1 MCEQVDKH
9 SFSLLVNRN
18 EFYYLCELNRRCV
31 SKMREKKRKIAIL
44 GSTGSIGTQAL
55 DVIRQHPDRFE
66 VFAITANN
74 HVKLLVEQAR
84 KFLPEIVVIANEKK
98 YTEVKE
104 ALSDLP
110 IKVWA
115 GSDAICQMVQS
126 DAIDIVLAAIVG
138 FAGLKPIISAIK
150 ARKTI
155 ALANKETLVVA
166 GGLIVSMALA
176 HRVPILPVDSE
187 HSAIFQCL
195 NGEGCNK
202 IDKIILTASGGPFRT
217 FSIEELAKV
226 TKSQAMNHP
235 NWKMGEKITV
245 DSSTL
250 MNKGFEMI
258 EAKWLFDVDP
268 SDIEVVIH
276 PQSIIHSMVQFKDTS
291 VIAQLGQPD
300 MRIPIQYALSYPER
314 LELNIK
320 PLDFTE
326 ISSLT
331 FEKIDHDKFRNL
343 TFAYQAIEMGGN
355 MPCILNAANE
365 VAVELFLQESIGFL
379 QISEI
384 IEKTMQRATFVKT
397 PDLDDYFRTDLEAR
411 AIASEFI

>member
-1 MCEQVDKH
+1 
-9 SFSLLVNRN
+9 
-18 EFYYLCELNRRCV
+18 
-31 SKMREKKRKIAIL
+31 MRGKKRKIAIL

-55 DVIRQHPDRFE
+55 EVIQLHPDRFE
-66 VFAITANN
+66 VFALTANN
-74 HVKLLVEQAR
+74 HVKLLVDQAR

-115 GSDAICQMVQS
+115 GSNAICQMVQS
-126 DAIDIVLAAIVG
+126 EAIDIVLAAMVG

-150 ARKTI
+150 AGKTI

-166 GGLIVSMALA
+166 GELIISMALA
-176 HRVPILPVDSE
+176 YRVPILPVDSE

-202 IDKIILTASGGPFRT
+202 IHKIILTASGGPFRT

-226 TKSQAMNHP
+226 TKSQALNHP
-235 NWKMGEKITV
+235 NWKMGEKVTV

-276 PQSIIHSMVQFKDTS
+276 PQSIIHSMVQFEDTS
-291 VIAQLGQPD
+291 IIAQLGQPD

-314 LELNIK
+314 LKLNIK

-331 FEKIDHDKFRNL
+331 FEKSITINLKFN
-343 TFAYQAIEMGGN
+343 ICISGDEMGGICLVYS
-355 MPCILNAANE
+355 MQPTKLLWSHFYKSLLVSSNE
-365 VAVELFLQESIGFL
+365 
-379 QISEI
+379 
-384 IEKTMQRATFVKT
+384 RN
-397 PDLDDYFRTDLEAR
+397 Y
-411 AIASEFI
+411 

>member
-1 MCEQVDKH
+1 
-9 SFSLLVNRN
+9 
-18 EFYYLCELNRRCV
+18 
-31 SKMREKKRKIAIL
+31 MREEKRKIAIL

-55 DVIRQHPDRFE
+55 DVIQQHPDRFE
-66 VFAITANN
+66 VFALTANN

-126 DAIDIVLAAIVG
+126 EAITIVLVAMVG
-138 FAGLKPIISAIK
+138 FSGLKPTLSAIK
-150 ARKTI
+150 AGKTI

-166 GGLIVSMALA
+166 GELITSMALA
-176 HRVPILPVDSE
+176 HRAPILPVDSE

-195 NGEGCNK
+195 NGEGCNR
-202 IDKIILTASGGPFRT
+202 INKIILTASGGPFRS
-217 FSIEELAKV
+217 FSTEELAKV
-226 TKSQAMNHP
+226 TPTQALKHP
-235 NWKMGEKITV
+235 NWKMGAKVTI

-250 MNKGFEMI
+250 MNKGFEVI
-258 EAKWLFDVDP
+258 EAKWLFDVAP

-276 PQSIIHSMVQFKDTS
+276 PQSIVHSMVQFEDTS
-291 VIAQLGQPD
+291 IIAQLGQPD
-300 MRIPIQYALSYPER
+300 MRLPIQYALSYPER
-314 LELNIK
+314 LMLNIK
-320 PLDFTE
+320 PLNFTE

-331 FEKIDHDKFRNL
+331 FEKIDYDKFRNL

-365 VAVELFLQESIGFL
+365 VAVASFLQESIGFL
-379 QISEI
+379 QMSEI
-384 IEKTMQRATFVKT
+384 IEKTMQKSTFVKT